1 MSILLVI
8 RLCLFNCLHQSV
20 WPQFLTSGSC
30 FFNSLT
36 KTSVHSF
43 SHEGL
48 FLQCPSP
55 KTFVHSF
62 NRICSFNSLTKKYST
77 VSVLW
82 FCFFNFL
89 HQMVWSTAFV
99 IRFCFL
105 QFPRQCFPSPKNCP
119 QSYSSI
125 FSFSSLTANFAH
137 SFRPVVVS
145 LNWFTKILVHSF
157 SHQILFPSI
166 PSSKNWSAV

>member
-62 NRICSFNSLTKKYST
+62 SRILSFNSLTKKYST

-105 QFPRQCFPSPKNCP
+105 QFPRQCFSTVLVIGFYFFNFLRQNNCP
-119 QSYSSI
+119 HSYSSI
-125 FSFSSLTANFAH
+125 LSFSSLTANF
-137 SFRPVVVS
+137 
-145 LNWFTKILVHSF
+145 VHSF
-157 SHQILFPSI
+157 SH
-166 PSSKNWSAV
+166 